1 MRFFRHTCPSVH
13 ASIFPCHHL
22 AMAQSLRLLDVL
34 MKRVRLLPSAWF
46 SRAVQLLGLV
56 VGFGVALLAV
66 AFGDIVREQFEGAG
80 YVAVFA
86 ITAVAS
92 ATILLPAPAAVT
104 VGAFA
109 QALDNIWLVGL
120 IAATG
125 QTVGELSGYYIGWTG
140 KSTVGRMRGYDRV
153 QRWMSRYGTL
163 TLFTLALL
171 PNPFFDVAGMVA
183 GASRFGLGKFILASW
198 PGRAIKNLG
207 FACAGV
213 ASIENILPLV
223 T

>member
-1 MRFFRHTCPSVH
+1 MALCIGPLDARMKSFR
-13 ASIFPCHHL
+13 
-22 AMAQSLRLLDVL
+22 R
-34 MKRVRLLPSAWF
+34 LPSGWF
-46 SRAVQLLGLV
+46 SRAVQILGLV
-56 VGFGVALLAV
+56 AVFGVAILAV
-66 AFGDIVREQFEGAG
+66 AFGDFVREQFEGAG
-80 YVAVFA
+80 YLAVFA
-86 ITAVAS
+86 ITTVAS

-120 IAATG
+120 IAASG

-140 KSTVGRMRGYDRV
+140 KSTAGRMRGYDRV
-153 QRWMSRYGTL
+153 QRWMSRHGTL
-163 TLFTLALL
+163 TLFILALL

-207 FACAGV
+207 FAWAGV

>member
-1 MRFFRHTCPSVH
+1 MRFFVIPVRTN
-13 ASIFPCHHL
+13 ASIFSCYRL
-22 AMAQSLRLLDVL
+22 AMPQSLGPLDAL
-34 MKRVRLLPSAWF
+34 MKRIRLFPIVWF
-46 SRAVQLLGLV
+46 SRAVQILGLV
-56 VGFGVALLAV
+56 AVFGVAILAV
-66 AFGDIVREQFEGAG
+66 AFGDIIREQFEGAG

-92 ATILLPAPAAVT
+92 ATILLPAPAALT

-140 KSTVGRMRGYDRV
+140 KTTAGRMRGYDKVR
-153 QRWMSRYGTL
+153 RWMSRHGTL

-183 GASRFGLGKFILASW
+183 GASRFGLGKFVLASW

-207 FACAGV
+207 FAWAGV
-213 ASIENILPLV
+213 ASLENILPLA

>member
-1 MRFFRHTCPSVH
+1 MTRVCP
-13 ASIFPCHHL
+13 
-22 AMAQSLRLLDVL
+22 LLLVW
-34 MKRVRLLPSAWF
+34 LP
-46 SRAVQLLGLV
+46 RALQALG
-56 VGFGVALLAV
+56 FVAVFAIAILAV
-66 AFGDIVREQFEGAG
+66 VFGEVLREQLQGAG

-86 ITAVAS
+86 ITAAAS

-125 QTVGELSGYYIGWTG
+125 QTLGELSGYYIGWTG
-140 KSTVGRMRGYDRV
+140 KSAVAHTRGYQKVRH
-153 QRWMSRYGTL
+153 WMSRYGVI

-183 GASRFGLGKFILASW
+183 GASRFGLVKFVLASW
-198 PGRAIKNLG
+198 PGRAIKNVG
-207 FACAGV
+207 FAWAGV
-213 ASIENILPLV
+213 AGIENVLSLV